1 MNEFDLLVDLHKYN
15 QRQGPGSPQ
24 LTKKAIEL
32 TGLMGHKNLEIADI
46 GCGTGGQTLTLA
58 SHLDGKI
65 TAVDLFPDFLEIL
78 STRAG
83 EKGLNKRIT
92 TMEASME
99 NLHFGDKLFDLIWS
113 EGAIYIMGFEKGIAQ
128 WNRHLKSG
136 GILAVSDITWI
147 TDSRPE
153 ELEQFWA
160 RECPEIDTVSAKL
173 DILRN
178 QGFETI
184 GHFILPEDCW
194 IDHYY
199 MPLQESYKPFLE
211 RQKQSQEAMDL
222 IASDKSEFEMYMKYR
237 QYYSYGFYIARKL

>member
-1 MNEFDLLVDLHKYN
+1 MNEFDLLVDLHKYM

-32 TGLMGHKNLEIADI
+32 TGLIGQKNLEIADI

-78 STRAG
+78 STRAS
-83 EKGLNKRIT
+83 EKGLIKRIT

-99 NLHFGDKLFDLIWS
+99 NLPFSDKQFDLIWA
-113 EGAIYIMGFEKGIAQ
+113 EGASYIMGFEKGIAQ
-128 WNRHLKSG
+128 WKGHLKSG

-153 ELEQFWA
+153 ELEQFWE

-173 DILRN
+173 DILQN

-194 IDHYY
+194 IDYY
-199 MPLQESYKPFLE
+199 YKPLQKSYKPFLE

-237 QYYSYGFYIARKL
+237 QYYSYGFYIARLP